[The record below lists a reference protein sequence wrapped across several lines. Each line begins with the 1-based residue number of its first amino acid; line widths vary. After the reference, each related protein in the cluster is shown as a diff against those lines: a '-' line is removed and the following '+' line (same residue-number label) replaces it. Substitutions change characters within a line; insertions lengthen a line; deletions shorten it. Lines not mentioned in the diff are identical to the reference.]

1 MTSRAAC
8 LILCLAALRAE
19 QLPVRIYT
27 TADGLAGNT
36 IDRIVTDSHGFLWFC
51 TREGLS
57 RFDGYQFYNF
67 GVVQGLPGGANDLLE
82 AADGDYWIATRNG
95 LARFHPASP
104 QPRFEILLPRDPKAR
119 VVFAL
124 AADPAGG
131 MWVGTQGGLYH
142 LDPASGQWQLR
153 PVDAGMTGRDWE
165 DTFVDALLVDR
176 SGALWAG
183 TRNGLYHRFPD
194 GRWEHNQGGR
204 SQAVITTLL
213 QDRQG
218 RLWAGTLRGLCRISA
233 DRSLAGR
240 PLEGTCTAKR
250 DLAGEPIESLFESS
264 DGALWAATPSG
275 LAVYR
280 VLNGRESFERYTA
293 RNGLPGSGGILSL
306 GQDRAG
312 NMWMGAQGAIRVA
325 KGGFRTYTRQDG
337 LDNDNIRSILET
349 PAGQLCVVSVGSG
362 TGAKPVNCYDG
373 RKFIA
378 IRPHIPPTIEDW
390 GWSKG
395 HLAFQARSGEWWV
408 PTAIGVFRFPPLSTA
423 VALERARPKAVYAP
437 GESVYAIFED
447 ARGAIW
453 ISTQIP
459 AVTGGVRANGLAR
472 WDPSRGVLERYPA
485 GDPIRSDVLATAFA
499 QDRAGNVWIGLNTGG
514 ILRFRE
520 GRFQTIPPG
529 SRTWVTALYADR
541 QNRLWVAGN
550 QGVTR
555 IDDPTAAQPH
565 MVDYTVTNGLSSN
578 LVVSITEDLLG
589 RIYLGTGHGVD
600 CIYPGDV
607 PHVRH
612 YTNSEGLAR
621 GGVVAAF
628 CDRHG
633 VLWFGTREGLSR
645 LEPEPE
651 QRRPAPPVL
660 VSGLRIR
667 GAPYPISA
675 LGETSLT
682 GIELSSDR
690 NQLGLEF
697 VGLGFGAGGALR
709 YQYRLDGTDPDWSL
723 ETDQRTVNYAN
734 LSPGSYR
741 WQVRALTSDGIA
753 SPSATVAFTILAPV
767 WQRWWMRLL
776 MLLAVSSLL
785 YSVYRYRMAR
795 LLEVE
800 RLRTRIATDLHDDIG
815 STLSQI
821 ALLSEVA
828 QRRPA
833 AEEREERLADI
844 ANLSRELVDSM
855 SDIVWAIDPEQD
867 RLGDL
872 SHRMRRFA
880 SDLFSHN
887 GSRVR
892 LDVPG
897 EDQNPHIGAD
907 IRRQVFLIFK
917 ESLHNTA
924 RHAGCTEV
932 HLKLGLADGWLEL
945 SIADN
950 GRGFDLR
957 HAGHGHGLA
966 SMRRRAAHLGGSLVV
981 ESAPG
986 HGTTVHLRA
995 PLARPS
1001 APFWKRSPHTWVV
1014 DSRLFRRMMKDRA

>member
-1 MTSRAAC
+1 

-67 GVVQGLPGGANDLLE
+67 GVVQGLPAGANDLLE

-131 MWVGTQGGLYH
+131 IWVGTQGGLYH
-142 LDPASGQWQLR
+142 LDRTSGEWQLR
-153 PVDAGMTGRDWE
+153 LVDAGMTGRDWE

-183 TRNGLYHRFPD
+183 TMNGLYHRFPD

-204 SQAVITTLL
+204 PQAVVTALL

-218 RLWAGTLRGLCRISA
+218 RLWAGTRRGLCRISA
-233 DRSLAGR
+233 GRGLAGR
-240 PLEGTCTAKR
+240 PLEDTCTAKR
-250 DLAGEPIESLFESS
+250 ELAGEPIESLFESS
-264 DGALWAATPSG
+264 DGALWAATPNG

-280 VLNGRESFERYTA
+280 ILNGRESFERYTSG
-293 RNGLPGSGGILSL
+293 NGLPGSGGILSL
-306 GQDRAG
+306 GEDRAG
-312 NMWMGAQGAIRVA
+312 NLWMGAQGAIRVA
-325 KGGFRTYTRQDG
+325 KGGLRTYTRQDG
-337 LDNDNIRSILET
+337 LDSANIRSIVET
-349 PAGQLCVVSVGSG
+349 QAGQLCVVSAC
-362 TGAKPVNCYDG
+362 TGAEAKPLNCYDG

-378 IRPHIPPTIEDW
+378 IRPHVPSAIQDW

-395 HLAFQARSGEWWV
+395 HLALQARSGEWWV
-408 PTAIGVFRFPPLSTA
+408 PTGKGVFRFAPLSTA
-423 VALERARPKAVYAP
+423 VALERARPKAVYAL

-485 GDPIRSDVLATAFA
+485 GDPISGDVLATAFA
-499 QDRAGNVWIGLNTGG
+499 EDRAGNVWIGLNTGG
-514 ILRFRE
+514 ILRYRE
-520 GRFQTIPPG
+520 GGFQTIPSGARP
-529 SRTWVTALYADR
+529 WVMALHADR

-555 IDDPTAAQPH
+555 IDDPAAAKPH
-565 MVDYTVTNGLSSN
+565 MVDYTVANGLSSN

-589 RIYLGTGHGVD
+589 RIYLATGHGVD

-621 GGVVAAF
+621 GGVMAAF
-628 CDRHG
+628 CDRQG

-651 QRRPAPPVL
+651 RPQSPPPVRI
-660 VSGLRIR
+660 SGLRVR
-667 GAPYPISA
+667 GAPFPISA
-675 LGETSLT
+675 LGETSLM
-682 GIELSSDR
+682 GIELPADR
-690 NQLGLEF
+690 NQLELEF
-697 VGLGFGAGGALR
+697 VGLGFGAGGDLH
-709 YQYRLDGTDPDWSL
+709 YQYRLDATDLDWSRD
-723 ETDQRTVNYAN
+723 TGQRTVNYAN
-734 LSPGSYR
+734 LSPGGYR
-741 WQVRALTSDGIA
+741 WQVRALTSDGVA
-753 SPSATVAFTILAPV
+753 SAPATVAFTVLAPV

-776 MLLAVSSLL
+776 MLLGFSGLL

-795 LLEVE
+795 LLELE

-815 STLSQI
+815 SSLSQI

-833 AEEREERLADI
+833 AEQRAEPLAEI

-880 SDLFSHN
+880 SDLFSRN
-887 GSRVR
+887 GSQVR
-892 LDVPG
+892 IDLPE
-897 EDQNPHIGAD
+897 EDQNPHIGAH
-907 IRRQVFLIFK
+907 IRRHVFLIFK
-917 ESLHNTA
+917 ESLHNAA
-924 RHAGCTEV
+924 RHSCCTEV
-932 HLKLGLADGWLEL
+932 DLKLRLAGGWLEL
-945 SIADN
+945 SIADD
-950 GRGFDLR
+950 GRGFDLGN
-957 HAGHGHGLA
+957 AGRGHGLT
-966 SMRRRAAHLGGSLVV
+966 SMRRRAGLLGGDLAV

-986 HGTTVHLRA
+986 CGTKVRLRA
-995 PLARPS
+995 PLGRQS
-1001 APFWKRSPHTWVV
+1001 APFWKRSPHKWVV
-1014 DSRLFRRMMKDRA
+1014 DFRLIRRMMKDRG